1 MKIRRKLRMGMK
13 NLSDRIVL
21 TVPLVDSIHEIIMSF
36 LRDWGFP
43 TKKLLSFDF
52 LFNEFIGNY
61 YYEKYKKYEIEIFI
75 KENDVT
81 IILRFP
87 KKEKNKIMNLID
99 NYFFFPDEN
108 TPDVKIKIEAD
119 EK

>member
-21 TVPLVDSIHEIIMSF
+21 TVPLVDFIHEIIMSF

-61 YYEKYKKYEIEIFI
+61 YY
-75 KENDVT
+75 
-81 IILRFP
+81 
-87 KKEKNKIMNLID
+87 
-99 NYFFFPDEN
+99 
-108 TPDVKIKIEAD
+108 
-119 EK
+119 